1 MDLTNTPETDEE
13 RKKFAATKGETFFD
27 NKEEVVKLRERVKNI
42 DAWIHKN
49 FDSSNDINKIKTYLE
64 GIWDQPGAA
73 IDAASGYIVDF
84 IKDYGYSKDEIDEM
98 LSDNADSDL
107 DAAKNAAGDIV
118 DEALE
123 RGGNTEKISAK
134 YDKGDG
140 TGGWVSLKVL
150 GSAQKAGDDTK
161 GVITMPTAAEAEGQ
175 NRFLNSQGQWVDLSE
190 IISNAMPIQI
200 TSVRSAASGNA
211 YEQST
216 YRVHPNSKWSDSGR
230 ILNHDDNLYRGI
242 YAFEHVNQAIYYPNI
257 RESLAISIKNNM
269 PNTNVYHVE
278 LLNPTTLGDAG
289 YEAQDITVNAGR
301 IGVYSLTAT
310 KYKESIN
317 QIGNGFVYEGTQSY
331 PLSNGNQHGTALSLG
346 TLTHNDTYIYAG
358 STIIAQKSSTDN
370 HYYTAVNLHED
381 GGVLRNQP
389 LLVKISDQFGHIV
402 TKIV

>member
-73 IDAASGYIVDF
+73 IDVASGYIVDF
-84 IKDYGYSKDEIDEM
+84 IKDYGYSKDEIDEL

-107 DAAKNAAGDIV
+107 DAAKDAAGDIV
-118 DEALE
+118 KEALE
-123 RGGNTEKISAK
+123 RGGNTEKLSAK
-134 YDKGDG
+134 YDKADG

-200 TSVRSAASGNA
+200 TSARNAASGAA
-211 YEQST
+211 YEQAA
-216 YRVHPNSKWSDSGR
+216 YRVYPNTKWTQGGTVPA
-230 ILNHDDNLYRGI
+230 HDDTLYRGI

-278 LLNPTTLGDAG
+278 LLNPTTLESAG
-289 YEAQDITVNAGR
+289 YEAQDIVVNAGQT
-301 IGVYSLTAT
+301 GAYNLTAT
-310 KYKESIN
+310 KYKDSVD
-317 QIGNGFVYEGTQSY
+317 IGNIVYEGTQQY
-331 PLSNGNQHGTALSLG
+331 PLSNGNQHGTAIGLG
-346 TLTHNDTYIYAG
+346 TLSHNDTYIYAG

-370 HYYTAVNLHED
+370 LYYTAINLHED

-389 LLVKISDQFGHIV
+389 LLVKISDQFGHIA